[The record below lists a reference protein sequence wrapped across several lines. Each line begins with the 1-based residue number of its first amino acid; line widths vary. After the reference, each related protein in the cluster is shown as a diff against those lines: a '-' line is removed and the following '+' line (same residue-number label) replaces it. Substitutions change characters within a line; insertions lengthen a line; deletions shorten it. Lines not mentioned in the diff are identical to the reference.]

1 MQILSKAV
9 GIDLGTTNSSVA
21 MMNATDTELVIY
33 RDPTMKSETT
43 PSCVWKNAKSGE
55 IVVGRQA
62 FRRIGTAPSPVRS
75 IKRSMGRQIKVKL
88 TDEEAS
94 PELISS
100 YILKEMRRQIETN
113 AAAFSSESTQWI
125 VDRAVITIPAY
136 FDQPQV
142 EATRQAGI
150 LANLEVLDLL
160 HEPTAAACYHCWK
173 TGTQNGVFL
182 VYDFGGGTFDVSV
195 LRATAGSFEVL
206 GIGGNNYLGGDD
218 LDTVIAEALQERLLR
233 EGYALNLD
241 VRNDPEDARRFDKL
255 RLMAEGVKKALSTA
269 GEYLL
274 RDTGTLQDKNG
285 ESVTVETMFERPEV
299 EDLMRS
305 AVERTI
311 PYCLDALEKA
321 CKKGQVTIA
330 DVDAVILAGGST
342 HIPLVRETVRRAFCA
357 DPSADGPRAKCAEPL
372 YEKVDTVVAL
382 GAAIRAAAQGGLAV
396 YNSARS
402 VRVSFRGTGATGSR
416 ETHVGGKAEAL
427 APGVELSGG
436 RVRLSIADA
445 SYEDEVDLKDG
456 GAFAFRGVPL
466 QQASEN
472 LISFE
477 VYDAGGVLVATAG
490 RPIRQSRE
498 PVRPTGGSTSTAPLN
513 KPFLLEVERKGKP
526 FLREIAAAG
535 VPLPYTATYN
545 FTHPGNTEMVRLP
558 LYQVKRKIKEIA
570 VPVDKSMPQGTPIEL
585 NVHIDPQML
594 LSIQGKIGDVPFD
607 AVAEAPPERPMP
619 DDKEISALD
628 ARFREEISYVAAGKK
643 MPIEARYKKAKAGLE
658 AARGRG
664 DQGQA
669 VHDLEE
675 MEEILAGISR
685 QEGQL
690 QPPKDFFDEQ
700 VKECFEI
707 NRYAAQEAAKSGR
720 PYDHREVEKAIEA
733 QRVLGEKA
741 FRDGDQKTY
750 SDVIMQLEALKNHV
764 IALYQK
770 VAKIED
776 NRTDEQRASDN
787 VKVAGQEAGK
797 IGKLA
802 AAQKRP
808 DLEKEAAQLTRQLQD
823 LAHESQKNP
832 HAVQEKVQQIRGRL
846 EQIKNFLMGKQ
857 GGDEGGGLAQ
867 DHS

>member
-9 GIDLGTTNSSVA
+9 GIDLGTTNSAVA
-21 MMNATDTELVIY
+21 MMNATDTDLVIY

-88 TDEEAS
+88 TDEDAT

-100 YILKEMRRQIETN
+100 YILREMRRQIETN
-113 AAAFSSESTQWI
+113 AAAFSSDSAKWI

-173 TGTQNGVFL
+173 TGTQDGVFL

-195 LRATAGSFEVL
+195 LRATAGAFEVL

-218 LDTVIAEALQERLLR
+218 LDTMIAEALQERLLR
-233 EGYALNLD
+233 EGYALDLD
-241 VRNDPEDARRFDKL
+241 VRNDPEDGRRFDKL

-274 RDTGTLQDKNG
+274 RDTSSLQDKNG
-285 ESVTVETMFERPEV
+285 DAVTVETMFERPEV
-299 EDLMRS
+299 EDLMRP

-311 PYCLDALEKA
+311 PYCYDALEKA
-321 CKKGQVTIA
+321 GKKGQVTLA

-342 HIPLVRETVRRAFCA
+342 HIPLVREMVRRAFCA
-357 DPSADGPRAKCAEPL
+357 DPAGDGPRAKCAEPV

-396 YNSARS
+396 YNPERT

-416 ETHVGGKAEAL
+416 ETHIGGKAEAL
-427 APGVELSGG
+427 ASGIELSGG
-436 RVRLSIADA
+436 RVRLSIPDA
-445 SYEDEVDLKDG
+445 GYEDELALKDG
-456 GAFAFRGVPL
+456 GAFAFRAVPL
-466 QQASEN
+466 QQSAEN

-477 VYDAGGVLVATAG
+477 IYDAAGTLVATAG
-490 RPIRQSRE
+490 RPIRQSQE

-526 FLREIAAAG
+526 SLREIAAAG
-535 VPLPYTATYN
+535 VSLPYTATFK
-545 FTHPGNTEMVRLP
+545 FTHPGNTESVRMP
-558 LYQVKRKIKEIA
+558 LYQVKRKIKEIV
-570 VPVDKSMPQGTPIEL
+570 VPVDKSMPKGTPIEL
-585 NVHIDPQML
+585 NVNIDAQML
-594 LSIQGKIGDVPFD
+594 LSIQGKVGDVPFD
-607 AVAEAPPERPMP
+607 AVAEAPPERAIP
-619 DDKEISALD
+619 DDNEVSALD
-628 ARFREEISYVAAGKK
+628 ARFREEIAYVAAGKK
-643 MPIEARYKKAKAGLE
+643 MPIEARYKKAKASLE
-658 AARGRG
+658 AARKRS

-669 VHDLEE
+669 VHDIEE
-675 MEEILAGISR
+675 MEEIVASISR
-685 QEGQL
+685 ADGQL
-690 QPPKDFFDEQ
+690 QPPRDFFEDQ
-700 VKECFEI
+700 VKECFDL
-707 NRYAAQEAAKSGR
+707 NRHLAQESAKGGR
-720 PYDHREVEKAIEA
+720 NYDHREVEKAIEA

-741 FRDGDQKTY
+741 FRDADQKTY
-750 SDVIMQLEALKNHV
+750 SDVIMQLEALKNHM
-764 IALYQK
+764 IAIYQK
-770 VAKIED
+770 ISDVKD
-776 NRTDEQRASDN
+776 TRTDEQRASDN
-787 VKVAGQEAGK
+787 VKFAGQEAGK
-797 IGKLA
+797 VGQLA

-808 DLEKEAAQLTRQLQD
+808 DLEKEAAQLTHELQD
-823 LAHESQKNP
+823 LAQESQKNP
-832 HAVQEKVQQIRGRL
+832 HAVQEKVQKIRGRL
-846 EQIKNFLMGKQ
+846 EQIKNFLMGKRGGE
-857 GGDEGGGLAQ
+857 GGDLPQ
-867 DHS
+867 DDS